1 MGRNTLFSS
10 KSKPNKFNEP
20 YNYNSKLSKKCYRNI
35 FGGGESRVT
44 LAIPNIITGNV
55 NLNVFNTQ
63 AQFMVGGSSTDG
75 LFSSI
80 AGSLYMNVVNS
91 TAALLYGGCGEVN
104 LAPIGKTFIGESI
117 YLNVTNSN
125 IGTLAGAGSSP
136 GVVDNS
142 IAVQRDV
149 NVFVHNSNITTML
162 TPVSNFRRNNVDGNV
177 TLTYL

>member
-1 MGRNTLFSS
+1 
-10 KSKPNKFNEP
+10 
-20 YNYNSKLSKKCYRNI
+20 
-35 FGGGESRVT
+35 
-44 LAIPNIITGNV
+44 
-55 NLNVFNTQ
+55 
-63 AQFMVGGSSTDG
+63 MVGGSSTDG

-91 TAALLYGGCGEVN
+91 TAALLYGGCGKVN

-136 GVVDNS
+136 GVGDNS

-149 NVFVHNSNITTML
+149 TVFVHNSNITTML
-162 TPVSNFRRNNVDGNV
+162 TPVSNFRRNNVDGM
-177 TLTYL
+177 LH